1 MLIFFN
7 VHIFLKALT
16 FDHKGDVI
24 SALWV
29 GGCFCDPPPS
39 LGIVLHCKPHC
50 AMSACLILTQTA
62 LHCKS
67 VEGTL
72 CIVMRFKGPWQII
85 NIWWAEDEQ
94 RSFIW
99 RWNSRAC
106 GLDHNL
112 LDTLQNNSLGNFL
125 AFKRLQSDG
134 KLVNR
139 QTLPG
144 PNQRPNET
152 LILAYQTNL
161 LQGYYKTPTHQVRKM
176 KTS

>member
-1 MLIFFN
+1 MWSLLCELE
-7 VHIFLKALT
+7 VVSVTLH
-16 FDHKGDVI
+16 
-24 SALWV
+24 
-29 GGCFCDPPPS
+29 PP

-67 VEGTL
+67 AEGTL
-72 CIVMRFKGPWQII
+72 RIVMRFKGPWQII

-99 RWNSRAC
+99 GWNSRAC
-106 GLDHNL
+106 GLDHNS
-112 LDTLQNNSLGNFL
+112 LDTLQNNSLGNSL
-125 AFKRLQSDG
+125 AFKRLQSNG
-134 KLVNR
+134 NLVNR

-144 PNQRPNET
+144 PNQRPKET
-152 LILAYQTNL
+152 LILSYQANL
-161 LQGYYKTPTHQVRKM
+161 LRVLLFHSIPKVRKI